1 MSGPMSTPTGGFIPR
16 AALNAMPRAPL
27 RANALADLPGLRAR
41 HPEVF
46 RAVPASRLRAGGLV
60 LAALGLLGFGLWRLE
75 FDPGRIVGGMA
86 QLGRFLALMVPP
98 VPGTWSRF
106 QLIGQLM
113 AETLAIAFLG
123 TILAAAI
130 AFPLGFLAARNTSL
144 GRVVHFLS
152 RRGLDCIRGVDALIW
167 ALIWVS
173 VVGLGPFAGVLAIM
187 TSDIGTFGK
196 LFSEAIEA
204 ADRRPVEGVVSS
216 GGGRLHGIRFGVLPT
231 VLPVMAGHVLYL
243 FESNTRSSTIIGIV
257 GAGGIGLML
266 SEMIRTLEWG
276 VVAFIVLLILCAV
289 AVIDAVSG
297 RLRAALAGAPGHGA
311 P

>member
-1 MSGPMSTPTGGFIPR
+1 MSATIRPGGLR
-16 AALNAMPRAPL
+16 AA
-27 RANALADLPGLRAR
+27 ALADLPGLRAR
-41 HPEVF
+41 HPGPF
-46 RAVPASRLRAGGLV
+46 RALPPARLRGLLL
-60 LAALGLLGFGLWRLE
+60 LAAAAGLLAFGLWRLE
-75 FDPGRIVGGMA
+75 FSPGRIAGGFE
-86 QLGRFLALMVPP
+86 QLLRFLGLMIPP
-98 VPGTWSRF
+98 HPGTWTRAV
-106 QLIGQLM
+106 LIFRGL

-123 TILAAAI
+123 TLLAAVI

-152 RRGLDCIRGVDALIW
+152 RRALDGVRGIDSLIW

-204 ADRRPVEGVVSS
+204 ADRKPVEGVASA
-216 GGGRLHGIRFGVLPT
+216 GGGRLAGIRFGVLPS
-231 VLPVMAGHVLYL
+231 VLPVMAGHVLYM
-243 FESNTRSSTIIGIV
+243 FESNTRSSAIIGIV

-276 VVAFIVLLILCAV
+276 VVAFIVLLILLTVTA
-289 AVIDAVSG
+289 IDAASG
-297 RLRAALAGAPGHGA
+297 RLRAGLIGRGAATRPA
-311 P
+311 